1 MEFLRG
7 SDDFWRCLNVGQRGF
22 EKIKFITVIGF
33 AVLFSHGIVKVRL
46 SPSKKFFLFASMIAL
61 QK

>member
-1 MEFLRG
+1 M
-7 SDDFWRCLNVGQRGF
+7 GQRGF

-33 AVLFSHGIVKVRL
+33 AVLFSHSIVKVRL